1 MYDRKYNAGM
11 LGITAVSRKRPH
23 RVRIFVCISGEFY
36 IIHQLMSDRIDV
48 NGIGPDYEIH
58 CGKRGDVMTHVSETG
73 ETAILWAM
81 YSQADHRLP
90 DL

>member
-11 LGITAVSRKRPH
+11 LGIIAVSRKRPH

-48 NGIGPDYEIH
+48 NSVGLKLQ
-58 CGKRGDVMTHVSETG
+58 CSKRGDVMTRVSETG

-81 YSQADHRLP
+81 YSQADRQLP